1 MYSEDSL
8 VFDAVESWRQE
19 DDGGRLDRPKETK
32 EAVVLDEIHYFGC
45 LQLTGSEMKALF
57 MLTHHDAST
66 EDMDA
71 TVSSFCD

>member
-1 MYSEDSL
+1 M
-8 VFDAVESWRQE
+8 
-19 DDGGRLDRPKETK
+19 DRPKETN